1 MRKNIPG
8 SSIYFI
14 IYVILTYINTEVKQ
28 MKINTYLNFKGTLDS
43 FAFCSG
49 RLIFYIHVY
58 FEIKSH
64 GNGDGYRIDEEDEL
78 DNGH

>member
-1 MRKNIPG
+1 
-8 SSIYFI
+8 
-14 IYVILTYINTEVKQ
+14 
-28 MKINTYLNFKGTLDS
+28 MKIIKYLNFKGTFDS

-49 RLIFYIHVY
+49 RLIFNIVVY

-78 DNGH
+78 GNGQEWAVNHRA